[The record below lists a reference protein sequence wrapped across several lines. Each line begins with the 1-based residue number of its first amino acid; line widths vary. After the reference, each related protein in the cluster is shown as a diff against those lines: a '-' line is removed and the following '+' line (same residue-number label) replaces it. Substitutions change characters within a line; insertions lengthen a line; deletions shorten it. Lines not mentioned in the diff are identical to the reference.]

1 MPDIL
6 ITMAGIVVF
15 GLIGLAAWLA
25 WKVVAAF
32 LFGVSPTWADPDNT
46 SHDQG
51 DFPDGMNESDYHSGP
66 GSYEPNTAY
75 WSSTWTASTL

>member
-6 ITMAGIVVF
+6 ITMAGMVVF

-25 WKVVAAF
+25 WKVVAPF

-46 SHDQG
+46 SNDQG
-51 DFPDGMNESDYHSGP
+51 DFPDGMNEGD
-66 GSYEPNTAY
+66 
-75 WSSTWTASTL
+75 